1 VGKGDFEDCAVM
13 HEPESFLSDDGPID
27 RTNRGVALLFNVSEI
42 VSAPAQVWPP
52 RRGRVLQDGPEL
64 SILVCLSTR
73 IMSLLGSAARAETL
87 QPGSNPGTR
96 LRERCLG
103 RALRTATP
111 DDLDPVAV
119 RVLRGRRRLASV
131 HRASVRVCSSREAP
145 PTEAPRGWQRI
156 PSRDAPS
163 RGDRVLGGRPRVPVD
178 AAWGAKP
185 RTLFVPTEE
194 AWDDVV
200 PGWLR
205 GRRDVVL
212 QRLAAATKH
221 RIEATDDPM
230 REQELRPVSVDEARA
245 IGMEWLRRM
254 EARSGPWTIEAF
266 EETEAGWRLTYRL
279 LEPERYAPAI
289 PDGRFAILVRR
300 ETGEIKIL

>member
-1 VGKGDFEDCAVM
+1 
-13 HEPESFLSDDGPID
+13 
-27 RTNRGVALLFNVSEI
+27 
-42 VSAPAQVWPP
+42 
-52 RRGRVLQDGPEL
+52 
-64 SILVCLSTR
+64 
-73 IMSLLGSAARAETL
+73 
-87 QPGSNPGTR
+87 
-96 LRERCLG
+96 
-103 RALRTATP
+103 
-111 DDLDPVAV
+111 
-119 RVLRGRRRLASV
+119 
-131 HRASVRVCSSREAP
+131 
-145 PTEAPRGWQRI
+145 
-156 PSRDAPS
+156 
-163 RGDRVLGGRPRVPVD
+163 
-178 AAWGAKP
+178 
-185 RTLFVPTEE
+185 
-194 AWDDVV
+194 
-200 PGWLR
+200 
-205 GRRDVVL
+205 VVL

>member
-1 VGKGDFEDCAVM
+1 V
-13 HEPESFLSDDGPID
+13 
-27 RTNRGVALLFNVSEI
+27 
-42 VSAPAQVWPP
+42 
-52 RRGRVLQDGPEL
+52 
-64 SILVCLSTR
+64 
-73 IMSLLGSAARAETL
+73 
-87 QPGSNPGTR
+87 R
-96 LRERCLG
+96 LRRRKQDAGGKEF
-103 RALRTATP
+103 
-111 DDLDPVAV
+111 
-119 RVLRGRRRLASV
+119 RVEIQ
-131 HRASVRVCSSREAP
+131 HREVIAYWE
-145 PTEAPRGWQRI
+145 
-156 PSRDAPS
+156 
-163 RGDRVLGGRPRVPVD
+163 GDRGFLFD

-200 PGWLR
+200 PDWLR

-230 REQELRPVSVDEARA
+230 REQELRPVSVDEARV
-245 IGMEWLRRM
+245 IGTEWLGRI
-254 EARSGPWTIEAF
+254 EAQSGPWTIEAF

-279 LEPERYAPAI
+279 LEPERYAPAR